1 MNDSSSYELLAL
13 NSTRSSRQDAYITKF
28 SEPSDAGRITSSSDL
43 FVGLYCYEYNYD
55 IRMHKRPA
63 FDCTRGQ
70 YFPDFWDFSPGCP
83 LLGALLSRRA
93 SSRSPDRTPAGGGRV
108 RARVTSWGRAQS
120 SKRSPYPLDGTAL
133 ISLHYPCQKCTVPL
147 SREYP
152 ICTSLILRL
161 HAILLLPFN
170 PPCSRTPNLNTAV
183 SSANRAAL
191 LMPDRP
197 SFFAKS
203 CPCTAAAV
211 VVDPAVHNK
220 HAYAKKKSTTPPPKI
235 IINNNAHHVQ
245 TKFPVLTTTR

>member
-220 HAYAKKKSTTPPPKI
+220 HAYAKKKSTNSKDK
-235 IINNNAHHVQ
+235 NN
-245 TKFPVLTTTR
+245 